1 MNKLEEDL
9 LKKSNEL
16 IEDKLNK
23 ISKIFEISQKQ
34 SKLLEDEKMDFV
46 DELNSYLEDKSELI
60 YSINEIDTEFVEIF
74 EKLKKALSENNL
86 DSIAEEKSFKKL
98 QSNISEIFKKL
109 KDIQKIDK
117 INNENM
123 DSKYSYIKDEITKI
137 NSMTSNNKYK
147 DKKVSDL
154 DKGFYVDQKK

>member
-74 EKLKKALSENNL
+74 EKLKKSLPENNL